1 MKKTGWPPGLLQD
14 DCSKLS
20 RWFASRPDARYQ
32 IRMMFPKHEYVRSPK
47 LLKAVR
53 ELSCQSCGSDYGI
66 QAAHSNWGGGKGRS
80 IKADD
85 SHIAALC
92 PTCHHAIDQGNLLS
106 REQRMKLWVVA
117 HYRTVRKLTQSGMWP
132 SEVPIPFDQ
141 QYEDIWNEEIYS
153 QH

>member
-1 MKKTGWPPGLLQD
+1 
-14 DCSKLS
+14 
-20 RWFASRPDARYQ
+20 
-32 IRMMFPKHEYVRSPK
+32 MMYPKHEYVRSPK

-53 ELSCQSCGSDYGI
+53 ELSCQSCGADYGV

-85 SHIAALC
+85 NHIAALC
-92 PTCHHAIDQGNLLS
+92 SVCHTAIDQGHLLS

-132 SEVPIPFDQ
+132 AEVPIPHDPI
-141 QYEDIWNEEIYS
+141 YEEIWNEEIYS

>member
-1 MKKTGWPPGLLQD
+1 
-14 DCSKLS
+14 
-20 RWFASRPDARYQ
+20 
-32 IRMMFPKHEYVRSPK
+32 MMLPKHEYVRSPK

-53 ELSCQSCGSDYGI
+53 ELSCQSCGSDYGV

-85 SHIAALC
+85 NHIAALC
-92 PTCHHAIDQGNLLS
+92 PTCHHAIDQGYLLS

-117 HYRTVRKLTQSGMWP
+117 HYRTVRKLAQQGMWP
-132 SEVPIPFDQ
+132 AEVPIPHDPI
-141 QYEDIWNEEIYS
+141 YEEIWNEEIYS

>member
-1 MKKTGWPPGLLQD
+1 
-14 DCSKLS
+14 
-20 RWFASRPDARYQ
+20 
-32 IRMMFPKHEYVRSPK
+32 MMIPKHEYIRSPK

-53 ELSCQSCGSDYGI
+53 TLCCQSCGSDYGV

-92 PTCHHAIDQGNLLS
+92 HTCHTAIDQGNQLN
-106 REQRMKLWVVA
+106 REQRMRLWVVA
-117 HYRTVRKLTQSGMWP
+117 HYRTVRKLAEAGMWP
-132 SEVPIPFDQ
+132 PEVPIPFDQ